1 MYNYYLCNNEM
12 PSEVFRMCPSG
23 RIYKANKTDPRTVP
37 WGTPQSKVTRVET
50 KLEETTEKLLVYS
63 NILSA

>member
-1 MYNYYLCNNEM
+1 M

-23 RIYKANKTDPRTVP
+23 HIYKANKTDLRTVP

-50 KLEETTEKLLVYS
+50 KLEETTEKLLIYS
-63 NILSA
+63 NILRA